1 MSDDGGQSRV
11 LALTGGVTMATA
23 GTMLAEGRAKA
34 ASGNLIVDLSGVT
47 EADSAALA
55 LLFDWVRVA
64 RKAGTSISVRGMPE
78 GLTSLASLY
87 GVTELIP
94 AGA

>member
-1 MSDDGGQSRV
+1 V
-11 LALTGGVTMATA
+11 LALKGLVTMATA
-23 GTMLAEGRAKA
+23 GTLLAEGRAKVA
-34 ASGNLIVDLSGVT
+34 AGNLTVDLSGIT

-55 LLFDWVRVA
+55 LLFDWIRAA
-64 RKAGTSISVRGMPE
+64 RKAGTAISVQGMPE

-87 GVTELIP
+87 GVIELIP

>member
-1 MSDDGGQSRV
+1 MSDEVGQSQV
-11 LALTGGVTMATA
+11 LALKGHVTMATA
-23 GTMLAEGRAKA
+23 GTMLVEGRAKA
-34 ASGNLIVDLSGVT
+34 AAGNLTVDLSGVA

-64 RKAGTSISVRGMPE
+64 RKAGTSISVQGMPE
-78 GLTSLASLY
+78 FLTSLASLY

-94 AGA
+94 AGV